1 MHKETFTFLGAVNKE
16 IFVYR
21 WRRVGAGAL
30 RAAIQI
36 SHGMAE
42 NAERY
47 ERFAQ
52 VLTDAGYIVYANDHL
67 GHGLTAGTP
76 ELVGLTPKNG
86 FSKMTETMAI
96 LTDIIAERH
105 PGLPIYLF
113 GHSMGSFLSQQYM
126 YRYPGK
132 LSGVVLS
139 GSNGRQSQTI
149 RAGIVLAELVA
160 SLKGDDHRSPL
171 LMAMSFGSYNKK
183 FQPNRS
189 ESDWLSRDEAEVDR
203 YIQDPFC
210 GGVFSA
216 GFFKDFFHGLV
227 DIHRP
232 HKMERIPKHLP
243 VFILS
248 GDRDPVGGMGK
259 GILQLVNMY
268 SRLGME
274 EVSYKLYPGG
284 RHEMLNETNREEV
297 MQDVVSWLNDQTS

>member
-1 MHKETFTFLGAVNKE
+1 MHKEIFTFLDAESKE

-21 WRRVGAGAL
+21 WSKAGAGTP

-47 ERFAQ
+47 ERFAK
-52 VLTDAGYIVYANDHL
+52 VLTDAGYIVYANDHI
-67 GHGLTAGTP
+67 GHGLTAGKP
-76 ELVGLTPKNG
+76 DRVGLTPKNS
-86 FSKMTETMAI
+86 FSQMTNTMAK
-96 LTDIIAERH
+96 LTDTIAESH

-126 YRYPGK
+126 YRYPAK
-132 LSGVVLS
+132 ISGVVLS
-139 GSNGRQSQTI
+139 GTNGRQSQAI
-149 RAGIVLAELVA
+149 RAGIVLAELIA
-160 SLKGDDHRSPL
+160 SMKGDDHRSSL
-171 LMAMSFGSYNKK
+171 LMSISFGSYNKK
-183 FQPNRS
+183 FQPNRT

-203 YIQDPFC
+203 YIQDSFC

-216 GFFKDFFHGLV
+216 GFFRDFFHGLV
-227 DIHRP
+227 DIHRLQ
-232 HKMERIPKHLP
+232 HMERIPKHLP
-243 VFILS
+243 VLILS

-259 GILQLVNMY
+259 GIMQLVSMY
-268 SRLGME
+268 NKLGME

-297 MQDVVSWLNDQTS
+297 MQDVVLWLNDKTS